1 MFGGPG
7 DDFILDGPFLGHTR
21 GGLGDDWMENL
32 GGGEDLFQGDLG
44 AAPEAG
50 EPAVKGNDVLISWA
64 GNADGDMENGDD
76 IVVDGPGIDRVE
88 GQLGFDWVS
97 FQNDEFGVDVD
108 LDLSIFLQPILPVS
122 SASILNRYDKVEGLS
137 GSPLADILR
146 GTDFDAVAGHE
157 LSVSTNSIGETTTDG
172 FALIEGLNATETA
185 DGAPVMA
192 LVPDSERSNLN
203 PDIVTGD
210 AQYGWSGG
218 EIILGGGGSDL
229 IAGEG
234 GDDILDGDS
243 SLKVN
248 ILTPDPAVRMG
259 AASLAAA
266 VSSAALTAAADA
278 QNDAFTNI
286 AVSQANASLSA
297 TRLLVAM
304 NNLTVGQIA
313 DLDELNAANTALED
327 AEQALAAAEALVLEA
342 AVQQGAIVGFA
353 QSVADSVAQA
363 ESARDAEISAVM
375 GNDVAVLN
383 TQADLAAAK
392 EAVIAANSAA
402 EETALLLPTAQAEE
416 LAAGMIAF
424 QAFAAHNP
432 CNADPSPPACPS
444 LSDALVAALAEYNNA
459 QNIVALVMQAVA
471 DADQN
476 VINAELHVVS
486 SQTVANQ
493 AVDTAL
499 SDNALIDAAQ
509 MAIYAAQMELVIAN
523 AAVEAGQLDVA
534 AAEAFASTARDT
546 RNLAVLAVEF
556 LVAEVG
562 PFHAEIEAATI
573 ESEAYAIQA
582 AAALSNVELTSHTLQ
597 QALIADQAAQ
607 AALPGDVDRMI
618 LVASMQDVQ
627 EAVFF
632 GVINPGELSISRV
645 ISDDDAG
652 DLDTDGVRFAGNFA
666 DFTVESDPDMAFN
679 PLDPAA
685 NIGDF
690 FSRNAIDGTLNAVP
704 DGMIEISDNRLLGDE
719 GRDLVRNV
727 ERLIFEDMTIEL
739 KSGVAGAGDP
749 TRNSLAVGE
758 ATISDMTGTL
768 GGVLTASVMDV
779 TDADNVSETNPLGS
793 ITGVVDYYWQVELE
807 PGSGAFSNIQRFEGI
822 NGTGDVFNPHG
833 VELLITPNEIGLR
846 VRVEVIFQDD
856 AKVFEIVHSAA
867 ATVDIPPGFV
877 LPPGFVG
884 IVPADFTGNPAFILD
899 AIEAQQAAGLTPLFE
914 NNSRPG
920 GARFDITITNLG
932 LNLFANTGFGAVV
945 LPGDKALVSGVSL
958 TFRDSL
964 GNITGVF
971 SPEIVAIVDPL
982 TGIVSQNRVDLLF
995 SIRGATAESL
1005 IVPPFTVATLTVGG
1019 IEVANAT
1026 FYGDSSIENA
1036 TGVAITLVNR
1046 SPRINANIATT
1057 SFIGPD
1063 FSIVEPFSF
1072 VNLSAAGVG
1081 LFEFTVPAVDVV
1093 AFGAAAFGDMITAN
1107 ETVVVDEGLVLRFEQ
1122 AIAEA
1127 PSTALF
1133 TTGLS
1138 RPRLVAIV
1146 DDAGVVSQGS
1156 VDVVFT
1162 IEGLEAENLINGLS
1176 HVTLEAGP
1184 LGAGTVVQS
1193 ELIFGDSL
1201 RAPEFVT
1208 LIQTVAQRIA
1218 ANRLIAASLAGDP
1231 TAILDAMAEL
1241 LAANMAAMTQILP
1254 GGPGLDTRLN
1264 LELAN
1269 TPHANFVGDATDV
1282 NRTINFENV
1291 SRVGLPR
1298 FDFRL
1303 LDMNLIDFQSNGFG
1317 NPVVAGDEILVD
1329 RIALFFANPMGIMV
1343 GAFLP
1348 EIVALTDLGTG
1359 VVDQNSVDLLWSIR
1373 GDDVSPLVVG
1383 LTEAIVTLDGVAIQS
1398 IQLNGNSRL
1407 NDAVDVAQV
1416 TGANAINA
1424 ANQVAIAMI
1433 QGDPVMTAMAT
1444 SSLAVAMQAAALEVD
1459 SDGDGISDSTDVC
1472 PLDATN
1478 DLDGDGICGA
1488 SDNCP
1493 VTANAGQFDIDGDG
1507 VGDSCDNCEYVPNG
1521 PDITDAGGHSQLD
1534 TNGDGYGNICDP
1546 DLNDDGIINF
1556 GDLVRFQAGWLGNN
1570 PDLDFNGDG
1579 VTDSAD
1585 RAIFSM
1591 YMYGAPGQA
1600 PAPAQ

>member
-1 MFGGPG
+1 
-7 DDFILDGPFLGHTR
+7 
-21 GGLGDDWMENL
+21 
-32 GGGEDLFQGDLG
+32 
-44 AAPEAG
+44 
-50 EPAVKGNDVLISWA
+50 
-64 GNADGDMENGDD
+64 
-76 IVVDGPGIDRVE
+76 
-88 GQLGFDWVS
+88 
-97 FQNDEFGVDVD
+97 
-108 LDLSIFLQPILPVS
+108 
-122 SASILNRYDKVEGLS
+122 
-137 GSPLADILR
+137 
-146 GTDFDAVAGHE
+146 
-157 LSVSTNSIGETTTDG
+157 
-172 FALIEGLNATETA
+172 
-185 DGAPVMA
+185 
-192 LVPDSERSNLN
+192 
-203 PDIVTGD
+203 
-210 AQYGWSGG
+210 
-218 EIILGGGGSDL
+218 
-229 IAGEG
+229 
-234 GDDILDGDS
+234 
-243 SLKVN
+243 
-248 ILTPDPAVRMG
+248 MG

-607 AALPGDVDRMI
+607 AALPGNVDRMI

-652 DLDTDGVRFAGNFA
+652 DLDTDGVRFPGNFA

-945 LPGDKALVSGVSL
+945 LPGDEVLVSGVSL

-1081 LFEFTVPAVDVV
+1081 LFEFTIPAVDVV